1 MAVAGSSA
9 GLLIG
14 GTQHAG
20 YVDAGG
26 HPESLEGGA
35 QHLGG
40 AFPAPAP
47 SAERT
52 VDLQRS
58 VLLGQHRVRHAERE
72 VLVPVEP
79 HLSLGA
85 DLIDQCRDAGL
96 RIT

>member
-1 MAVAGSSA
+1 VAHSTSA
-9 GLLIG
+9 
-14 GTQHAG
+14 ARSR
-20 YVDAGG
+20 
-26 HPESLEGGA
+26 PGA
-35 QHLGG
+35 ER
-40 AFPAPAP
+40 
-47 SAERT
+47 AERT

>member
-47 SAERT
+47 SAQSAPSICSAPFCWANTEFATPSERFWCT
-52 VDLQRS
+52 WN
-58 VLLGQHRVRHAERE
+58 
-72 VLVPVEP
+72 P
-79 HLSLGA
+79 
-85 DLIDQCRDAGL
+85 
-96 RIT
+96 T